1 MEPRLESEQPR
12 SLLKSGLGLI
22 AIAAV
27 VIIFLIWLPPTRW
40 FLVISV
46 AIGVVIA
53 GGLHLWHKYKP
64 IKEEDVDDK
73 RPLKLG

>member
-1 MEPRLESEQPR
+1 MEPRSEPEPGR
-12 SLLKSGLGLI
+12 SFLKSGLGLI

-27 VIIFLIWLPPTRW
+27 VIAFLIWLPPARW

-46 AIGVVIA
+46 AIGVLIA
-53 GGLHLWHKYKP
+53 GGLHLWHRYKP